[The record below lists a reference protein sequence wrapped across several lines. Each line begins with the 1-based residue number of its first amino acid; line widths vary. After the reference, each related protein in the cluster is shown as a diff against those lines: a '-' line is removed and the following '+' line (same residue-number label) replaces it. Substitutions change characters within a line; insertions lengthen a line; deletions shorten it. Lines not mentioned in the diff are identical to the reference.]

1 MAIFDDSA
9 LETDPGNIQVV
20 NPAGRRRVTHVVHD
34 VDGTHSLIRDWRPVM
49 SLLVHWAMTCRLG
62 EDFDSPR
69 TAAALVERVGKEPLP
84 ESDEFC
90 IESAG
95 LSAITQME
103 YGIRRAIELGNVP
116 AGAGLALTDEERDNN
131 RSIIARI
138 WNGQERFDDVA
149 EPPEVREFVRERA
162 ARLFR
167 LYESV
172 LNGACRDRNTAAARK
187 DPERWRVP
195 GSLEFMKRLHAA
207 GCLNYFVTGAVVYEN
222 GGMHE
227 EVLALGFEIGPGKI
241 VQRLD
246 GSSWDRKMPKDEV
259 MRELFRREG
268 VQPASALVLG
278 DGRTEIK
285 AGVEMGCITISRLP
299 VEAGR
304 QRTLHRSLGT
314 NYILSDFT
322 SPVLK
327 NLIRRE

>member
-1 MAIFDDSA
+1 MAIFDDSV
-9 LETDPGNIQVV
+9 LRSDPGNIEVV
-20 NPAGRRRVTHVVHD
+20 NPVGRRRITHVVHD

-49 SLLVHWAMTCRLG
+49 SLVVHWAMTCGLK
-62 EDFDSPR
+62 EDFDSAR
-69 TAAALVERVGKEPLP
+69 VAAALVERVGKEPLP
-84 ESDEFC
+84 ETDEFC

-103 YGIRRAIELGNVP
+103 YGIRRAVELRTVP
-116 AGAGLALTDEERDNN
+116 AGADLALRDAQRDNN

-138 WNGQERFDDVA
+138 WNGEERFDDIR
-149 EPPEVREFVRERA
+149 EPPGLREFIEERA

-167 LYESV
+167 LYETV
-172 LNGACRDRNTAAARK
+172 LNGACRDRNTAAAKK

-195 GSLEFMKRLHAA
+195 GSLEFMEHLHAA
-207 GCLNYFVTGAVVYEN
+207 GCLNYFVTGAVIYED

-227 EVLALGFEIGPGKI
+227 EVLALGFEIGPGKV

-268 VQPASALVLG
+268 VHPTSALVLG

-285 AGVEMGCITISRLP
+285 AGVEMGCITMSRLP

-304 QRTLHRSLGT
+304 QRTLHRSLCT
-314 NYILSDFT
+314 NYILPDFT

-327 NLIRRE
+327 DLVRRE